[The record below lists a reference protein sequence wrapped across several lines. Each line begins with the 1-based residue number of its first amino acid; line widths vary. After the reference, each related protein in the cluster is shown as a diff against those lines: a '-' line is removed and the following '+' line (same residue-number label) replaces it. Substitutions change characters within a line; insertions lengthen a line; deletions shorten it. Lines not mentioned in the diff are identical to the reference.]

1 MLVGAAIPL
10 VVSFFVFVLSIVNLL
25 ASVEVCCCARERL
38 RITPERWW
46 VLTAGGSHTGLT
58 RELVGAKVRRP
69 PSHTGAPTSEPLLQL
84 RTAHILPECV
94 GGDCFRDC

>member
-1 MLVGAAIPL
+1 MFSLVFGY
-10 VVSFFVFVLSIVNLL
+10 VFMATVVNLL
-25 ASVEVCCCARERL
+25 VSVDACRSAGERV

-46 VLTAGGSHTGLT
+46 VSKAGGLHTGLT

-69 PSHTGAPTSEPLLQL
+69 PSLTGPPTSEPLLQL